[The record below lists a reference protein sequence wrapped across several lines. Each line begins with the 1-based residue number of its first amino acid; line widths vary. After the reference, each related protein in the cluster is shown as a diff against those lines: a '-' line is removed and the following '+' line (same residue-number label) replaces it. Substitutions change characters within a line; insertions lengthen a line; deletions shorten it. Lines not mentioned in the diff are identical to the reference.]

1 MKNLNPSYFRIKLSV
16 EEAKKRLSN
25 WWGVAAPTEFF
36 KIDYSHA
43 VANACD
49 KNGMW
54 RGEALYIYQ
63 NDEWAV
69 FEDLSGGFGT
79 IPATSWIEFAQKD
92 SFVFAGY
99 NDSIPYGE
107 LIIIQNGKVLREF
120 MDMPDDPELN
130 IDMGKL
136 EKEEG
141 KPIHSWVDVASYVD
155 EDSIIY
161 SDTGWLW
168 IQ

>member
-1 MKNLNPSYFRIKLSV
+1 M
-16 EEAKKRLSN
+16 
-25 WWGVAAPTEFF
+25 
-36 KIDYSHA
+36 
-43 VANACD
+43 
-49 KNGMW
+49 
-54 RGEALYIYQ
+54 
-63 NDEWAV
+63 
-69 FEDLSGGFGT
+69 
-79 IPATSWIEFAQKD
+79 
-92 SFVFAGY
+92 FAGY

-107 LIIIQNGKVLREF
+107 LIIIRNGKILREF

-136 EKEEG
+136 EKEEE